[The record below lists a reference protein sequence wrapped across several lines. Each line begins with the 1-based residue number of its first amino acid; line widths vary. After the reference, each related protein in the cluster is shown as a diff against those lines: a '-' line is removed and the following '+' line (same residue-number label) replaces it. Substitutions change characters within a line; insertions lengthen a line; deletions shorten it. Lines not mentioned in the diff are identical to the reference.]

1 MSAPSDKIDKVAL
14 RAQAQRD
21 RILNAAQQCFIRHGF
36 HAAGMAGIAQAA
48 QMSPGLIYRYFD
60 NKNAIILAIIER
72 QLAEKRANIDSLQAQ
87 GLSALESALAAAH
100 LRFRPIVMTSLAF
113 TLGVLPLATSSGAGA
128 ASQRAIGTGVIGGIV
143 VGTFLAVFFVPLFF
157 VVVRSLF
164 KPSDR
169 ERERFAEHAAQSG
182 ITAEAARHYVDD
194 AESSLSEADRRALH
208 EGADNASR
216 PATPKDQA

>member
-48 QMSPGLIYRYFD
+48 EMSPGLIYRYFD

-87 GLSALESALAAAH
+87 PDWEQRICDLFAGWQRGDDSLMNAALFLEMSAQATRDPLIAQALAAADQDARARFLNWLEQH
-100 LRFRPIVMTSLAF
+100 AQAQGATPDPADLRARALALQSF
-113 TLGVLPLATSSGAGA
+113 IEGLAIRAVREPDFDTAQVVA
-128 ASQRAIGTGVIGGIV
+128 AVRQTVPGLLDFCGTRAPDS
-143 VGTFLAVFFVPLFF
+143 VPL
-157 VVVRSLF
+157 
-164 KPSDR
+164 
-169 ERERFAEHAAQSG
+169 
-182 ITAEAARHYVDD
+182 
-194 AESSLSEADRRALH
+194 
-208 EGADNASR
+208 
-216 PATPKDQA
+216 